1 VVALTTTYIKKAS
14 NKSRF
19 MSKQNEIR
27 IGGLVNCLKFVFL
40 NAEARADWRGI
51 ESIAE
56 FTKRQTNLELYS
68 GENTRSWFYNFLL
81 GLGGGSALPL
91 TGIKA
96 LFEENYTKATLC
108 LLPFLA
114 SNAFS
119 LWTQRPI
126 DQRSAQQAREEIE
139 KGIDKRLNDLLK
151 IAGEIPSWQ
160 KRPTCYD
167 TYGAPGFR
175 TEKRYCARHQ
185 DLTLSVGKIVREYSP
200 SFTDIM
206 AGGIAI
212 ILGGNGGPVYSK
224 DEEFYIKAS
233 EPYQRF
239 SRTWF
244 IAPGPVREYG
254 DPAIEELYRSVHSK
268 HRRQCLRNLL
278 CLSKNK

>member
-1 VVALTTTYIKKAS
+1 MVALATTYINKTS

-27 IGGLVNCLKFVFL
+27 ISGLVNGLKFVFL

-96 LFEENYTKATLC
+96 LFEENYTNATLC

-139 KGIDKRLNDLLK
+139 KERNKELDNLLK
-151 IAGEIPSWQ
+151 IAEKISSWQ
-160 KRPTCYD
+160 KTPVYHNKFMVRKEFCTQQD
-167 TYGAPGFR
+167 
-175 TEKRYCARHQ
+175 
-185 DLTLSVGKIVREYSP
+185 DLTVKVGKIVRESFP
-200 SFTDIM
+200 SFLDAT

-212 ILGGNGGPVYSK
+212 ILGGKGGPVYSRS
-224 DEEFYIKAS
+224 DEFYVQATKPDKS
-233 EPYQRF
+233 YQRF
-239 SRTWF
+239 DRTWF
-244 IAPGPVREYG
+244 FAPGPVVAYG
-254 DPAIEELYRSVHSK
+254 DPAIEELYHSVRSK
-268 HRRQCLRNLL
+268 YRLQRLRNLL
-278 CLSKNK
+278 SIHKNK